1 MYWTGYGILKAQF
14 KKIQINFFFRILLRM
29 QHFPYLI
36 KLTIYD
42 KDALLLL
49 ELTIY
54 AAFIMDQS
62 INKTCQTVLKRK
74 L

>member
-1 MYWTGYGILKAQF
+1 
-14 KKIQINFFFRILLRM
+14 M